1 MAKLSDEWAD
11 AQAPIDGVL
20 QGALGSLIHLKQ
32 IHPHL
37 QVILSVGGG
46 SCSGIFPAIA
56 SNALLRDNFA
66 RSAFG
71 LVEASGLDGIDIAW
85 EYPCSVEQGTDFI
98 ALLATLRTYFPR
110 DQHIITAA
118 LPASEAVLQFI
129 DFSTAAN
136 HLNSINLM
144 AFDFFGAWSTRSGHH
159 SQLYAMSEIEPSAS
173 SGAAYIMS
181 RGFPAGG
188 LLLGIPTHG
197 RSFLHAT
204 GAGQEF
210 KGGGGNGGAFEYSE
224 LPRKGCKETMDK
236 RHISAQ
242 CVGGDGGFVTYDN
255 PDTVKAKAAFVRQ
268 KGLGGLVYCDGPADS
283 KEKSRSLVAAGFRA
297 LHSS

>member
-1 MAKLSDEWAD
+1 M
-11 AQAPIDGVL
+11 
-20 QGALGSLIHLKQ
+20 
-32 IHPHL
+32 
-37 QVILSVGGG
+37 
-46 SCSGIFPAIA
+46 A

-85 EYPCSVEQGTDFI
+85 EYPCSVEQGTDLI
-98 ALLATLRTYFPR
+98 ALLAALRTYLPH

-129 DFSTAAN
+129 DFRTAAN
-136 HLNSINLM
+136 HLDSINLM

-188 LLLGIPTHG
+188 LLLGIPTYG

-204 GAGQEF
+204 GAGQKF
-210 KGGGGNGGAFEYSE
+210 KGGGGNGGTFEYSE

-255 PDTVKAKAAFVRQ
+255 PETVKAKVAFVKQ
-268 KGLGGLVYCDGPADS
+268 KGLGVSIYCINEMFPVVRKEDSSRGNMAVNIVWTGFGL
-283 KEKSRSLVAAGFRA
+283 L
-297 LHSS
+297 